1 MDLSKIEKIRR
12 EFPIFN
18 NGSQESFIYFD
29 SAATTQKPACVIDSI
44 SEAYCFCNAN
54 VHRGTYRMSREA
66 TEHHENARQTIA
78 NWIGASPEEIIFTS
92 GTTASLNMVAYSFG
106 DMLLKQ
112 GDSLVT
118 TLMEHHSNFVPWQQ
132 LALRKNALLHV
143 VSLTETGEIDREAFT
158 KVLSDHP
165 KIVAIAHVSN
175 VLGTVNP
182 VKELVA
188 EAHEA
193 GAFVVVDGAQAIAHR
208 AVNVKEINADFYAF
222 SGHKMYGP
230 TGIGVLYGKRKLLE
244 EMPPFFFGGE
254 MIDKVTTE
262 RTTFA
267 PLPYKFEAGTPD
279 FVSSVALAKAVDFI
293 NRIGFDT
300 ISQHEQLLLHKLTDG
315 LETIEGIRILGS
327 APCKEAVV
335 TFVCDGVHPYDLGIL
350 LDELGFALRSGHH
363 CAEPLMNACSVTATL
378 RASMGIYNTEE
389 EVDKLIHAVQRAVK
403 ILRR

>member
-1 MDLSKIEKIRR
+1 M
-12 EFPIFN
+12 
-18 NGSQESFIYFD
+18 
-29 SAATTQKPACVIDSI
+29 
-44 SEAYCFCNAN
+44 
-54 VHRGTYRMSREA
+54 
-66 TEHHENARQTIA
+66 
-78 NWIGASPEEIIFTS
+78 
-92 GTTASLNMVAYSFG
+92 
-106 DMLLKQ
+106 
-112 GDSLVT
+112 
-118 TLMEHHSNFVPWQQ
+118 
-132 LALRKNALLHV
+132 
-143 VSLTETGEIDREAFT
+143 
-158 KVLSDHP
+158 
-165 KIVAIAHVSN
+165 
-175 VLGTVNP
+175 
-182 VKELVA
+182 KELVA

-208 AVNVKEINADFYAF
+208 AVNVKEIDADFYAF

-389 EVDKLIHAVQRAVK
+389 EVDKLIQAVQRAVK